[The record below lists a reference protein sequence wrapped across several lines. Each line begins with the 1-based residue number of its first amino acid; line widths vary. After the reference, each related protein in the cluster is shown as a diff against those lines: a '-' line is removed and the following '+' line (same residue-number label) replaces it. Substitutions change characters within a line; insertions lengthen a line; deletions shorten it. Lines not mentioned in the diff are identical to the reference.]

1 MFDIGKQIRKLRK
14 TRNMKQYEIGELV
27 GVSTQTVSSWEV
39 NRTEPS
45 IYYLWKMAD
54 YFNVPLEY
62 FVKEEG

>member
-14 TRNMKQYEIGELV
+14 TRNMKQYEIGELL

-39 NRTEPS
+39 NRTEPN

-62 FVKEEG
+62 FVKEVS

>member
-14 TRNMKQYEIGELV
+14 TCNMKQYEIGELV
-27 GVSTQTVSSWEV
+27 GVSTKTVSSWEV

-54 YFNVPLEY
+54 YFNVSLEY
-62 FVKEEG
+62 FVEEVN